1 MCLVADIDHTRSIDI
16 RAPLALFGVAIGLVS
31 LSVLAQAACNVRG
44 EFCGYP
50 AWAANAFF
58 DPFDRVGV
66 HAALNI
72 NVISQGRDGLS
83 QPTKFAKT
91 EG

>member
-50 AWAANAFF
+50 AWAANAFS
-58 DPFDRVGV
+58 DPFHRVPEAWLERPTNPPAYLRTALGV
-66 HAALNI
+66 LPD
-72 NVISQGRDGLS
+72 S
-83 QPTKFAKT
+83 
-91 EG
+91 